1 VDFRSTNT
9 IIFNAGLDEKC
20 LALHPGDKHFFRLA
34 KLITLDECY
43 RVVTGLGLSKITW
56 DDIQNMDR
64 YDIPDKKGVA
74 LCKWRDQKEKDMSK
88 TSFQEL
94 SDALAKEKKTHVLC
108 QVGNNCSHK

>member
-1 VDFRSTNT
+1 
-9 IIFNAGLDEKC
+9 
-20 LALHPGDKHFFRLA
+20 
-34 KLITLDECY
+34 
-43 RVVTGLGLSKITW
+43 
-56 DDIQNMDR
+56 MDR
-64 YDIPDKKGVA
+64 YDILDKKGVA

>member
-1 VDFRSTNT
+1 M
-9 IIFNAGLDEKC
+9 
-20 LALHPGDKHFFRLA
+20 HPGDKHFFRLA
-34 KLITLDECY
+34 KLLTLDECY

-56 DDIQNMDR
+56 NDIQNMDR
-64 YDIPDKKGVA
+64 YDILDKKGVA